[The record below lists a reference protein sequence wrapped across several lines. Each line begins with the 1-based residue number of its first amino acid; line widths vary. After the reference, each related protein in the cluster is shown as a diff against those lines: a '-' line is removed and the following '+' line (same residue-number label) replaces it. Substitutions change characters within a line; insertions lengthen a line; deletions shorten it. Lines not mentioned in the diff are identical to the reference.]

1 MLLKRQRRMT
11 PLLCE
16 AYEKYFGWKVGDQDR
31 PWAPQLSCLNCF
43 TNLTGWMNGSRKSM
57 PFAIPMVWREPH
69 DHITDCYFCLTEC
82 PGNLNS
88 KTKKHVSYPNLPSA
102 TRPILHS
109 VDLPV
114 PPNPVSNEVCEGT
127 SGSATSSHQSE
138 QYVPEETKEPH
149 LINQLDFNDL
159 IRDLA
164 LSKSQSELLGSRL
177 QQWNLLHS
185 STRITAVR
193 HRQQDLSQFFA
204 MEGSLCYCRNV
215 NDLFESLGLTH
226 DSTEWR
232 LFIDGSKFSLKGVL
246 LHNGNEQPSIPVIHA
261 VNMKETYA
269 SLKFLLQKIEYD
281 QHQWQI
287 CADFKV
293 IALVLGMQT
302 GFTKYMCFLCEWDS
316 RDKQQHYYKK
326 VWPPR
331 CQLTPGSK
339 NVQHEPLVERSH
351 ILLPPLHI
359 KLGLMKNF
367 VKAMNRDGPG
377 FQYLRSQ
384 FPQLS
389 DAKIKEGIFVGPQ
402 IRKIICDPNFEPVL
416 SKKELA
422 AWKAFKEVVQGFLG
436 NERSPHYVKLVQKL
450 LKSYHTLGCTMSLK
464 IHFLDSHLDFF
475 PTNLGSVSDE
485 HGERFH
491 KDIQTFEKRYQ
502 GRWDASMLAD
512 YCWCLQRDL
521 PYQTY
526 KRKA

>member
-1 MLLKRQRRMT
+1 MYRR
-11 PLLCE
+11 
-16 AYEKYFGWKVGDQDR
+16 G
-31 PWAPQLSCLNCF
+31 
-43 TNLTGWMNGSRKSM
+43 
-57 PFAIPMVWREPH
+57 
-69 DHITDCYFCLTEC
+69 
-82 PGNLNS
+82 
-88 KTKKHVSYPNLPSA
+88 
-102 TRPILHS
+102 LHH
-109 VDLPV
+109 
-114 PPNPVSNEVCEGT
+114 GIIH
-127 SGSATSSHQSE
+127 TSSAFSSKPRQVESS
-138 QYVPEETKEPH
+138 P
-149 LINQLDFNDL
+149 N
-159 IRDLA
+159 DLA

-226 DSTEWR
+226 DSTEGR
-232 LFIDGSKFSLKGVL
+232 LFIDGSKFNLKGVL
-246 LHNGNEQPSIPVIHA
+246 LHNGNEQPSIP

-281 QHQWQI
+281 QHHRQI

-302 GFTKYMCFLCEWDS
+302 GFTKYMGFLCEWDS

-331 CQLTPGSK
+331 RQLTPGSK

-377 FQYLRSQ
+377 YQYLHSQ

-389 DAKIKEGIFVGPQ
+389 NAKIKEGIFVGPQ
-402 IRKIICDPNFEPVL
+402 IRKTICDPNFEPVL

-422 AWKAFKEVVQGFLG
+422 AWKAFQEVVQGFLG

-450 LKSYHTLGCTMSLK
+450 LKSCHTLGCTRSLK

-475 PTNLGSVSDE
+475 PMNLGSVSDE

-491 KDIQTFEKRYQ
+491 KDIQTFEK
-502 GRWDASMLAD
+502 
-512 YCWCLQRDL
+512 
-521 PYQTY
+521 
-526 KRKA
+526 